1 MIGKLYL
8 LEMKETGRI
17 AKVIYPLMIFV
28 TMAAALLS
36 QLNIPVLTSFTS
48 TISTLALT
56 LCAFYLTAMTVRNDY
71 HNFQGKRGY
80 LFRSIPAKSSEFLL
94 SRLAYY
100 ITFLWGTV
108 IIYIFLLMAQIE
120 LSSGSPI
127 FLLVNVFLTQVL
139 FASGWGIGLAVYVLI
154 SGLITIIA
162 LIFVITVGSEA
173 RLHRLG
179 AGGPVLLYVIY
190 YIASQLLTIASMLL
204 IPLGVKMDLD
214 PTTGAFVNF
223 ELVTEGTFRYFMD
236 SLGSGADPNY
246 AIIGIGFIFTQILLA
261 VVMVIL
267 TYRSFDKKFSLR
279 A

>member
-1 MIGKLYL
+1 MIGKLYR

-17 AKVIYPLMIFV
+17 AKIVYPLMIFITIAGV
-28 TMAAALLS
+28 LFSL
-36 QLNIPVLTSFTS
+36 LNIPVLASFTN

-56 LCAFYLTAMTVRNDY
+56 LCAFYLIVITVRNDY

-100 ITFLWGTV
+100 ITFLWGTTF
-108 IIYIFLLMAQIE
+108 IYIFLLMAQIE
-120 LSSGSPI
+120 LSSGAPI

-139 FASGWGIGLAVYVLI
+139 FASPWGIGLVIFILL
-154 SGLITIIA
+154 SGLITVIA
-162 LIFVITVGSEA
+162 LIFAIALGSEA
-173 RLHRLG
+173 RFHRLG
-179 AGGPVLLYVIY
+179 AGGPVLLYIIY

-204 IPLGVKMDLD
+204 IPLGIKMDLD
-214 PTTGAFVNF
+214 PATGSFANF
-223 ELVTEGTFRYFMD
+223 ELVTEGTFRYFLD
-236 SLGSGADPNY
+236 SLRANADPDHVV
-246 AIIGIGFIFTQILLA
+246 IGIGFIFTQILLA
-261 VVMVIL
+261 LVMVIL